1 MYKGSF
7 DEQDLISAGSI
18 VFDAGDDLTVEKK
31 TANILLSDIFS
42 EIPEKCLLAIEKPT
56 EDTAGDLTVYTYNVI
71 AIDNDNER
79 DVKHTTHVVEKITGD
94 ATYRNFLIEGLFRG
108 QGKIKIGMKFTADSG
123 AITVK
128 YRLLK
133 AV

>member
-71 AIDNDNER
+71 AIDNEMKEMLSIPRMWWKKSREMRLTETFSLR
-79 DVKHTTHVVEKITGD
+79 DYLEGREK
-94 ATYRNFLIEGLFRG
+94 
-108 QGKIKIGMKFTADSG
+108 
-123 AITVK
+123 
-128 YRLLK
+128 LK
-133 AV
+133 SE